1 MAPVLGYWDARSLGQ
16 PIRNLL
22 IYKGVEFE
30 DKRYK
35 IEPTH
40 DFFREWLKEKF
51 TLGLKYPNL
60 PYYIDGDVKITQSL
74 AILRY
79 LGRKHDLAARND
91 EETIE
96 LDMLEQRVRDF
107 YLMLPC
113 SGALVAKLNYS
124 LKTYAEEIDDF
135 LSPWDEFLAD
145 RKWVMGDRMTYVD
158 FLLYEGLDWHR
169 EFRPEAV
176 QRWPNI
182 VRYLERFEELPNIKE
197 YFASDKY
204 KKWPILGPL
213 RPWGYNKPSDGSENK
228 LSA

>member
-1 MAPVLGYWDARSLGQ
+1 MAPVLGYWNLRSLGQ

-22 IYKGVEFE
+22 IYKGVQFE
-30 DKRYK
+30 DKQYK
-35 IEPTH
+35 VGPMPDIWG
-40 DFFREWLKEKF
+40 EWFKEKF
-51 TLGLKYPNL
+51 TLGLEYPNL

-79 LGRKHDLAARND
+79 LGRKHDLTSRN
-91 EETIE
+91 EEENIE
-96 LDMLEQRVRDF
+96 LDMLEQQVREM
-107 YLMLPC
+107 YLMLPY
-113 SGALVAKLNYS
+113 SAAPLAQLYYS
-124 LKTYAEEIDDF
+124 LETYAKELDDF
-135 LSPWDEFLAD
+135 LGPWDRLLAN

-169 EFRPEAV
+169 EFKPEAV

-204 KKWPILGPL
+204 KKWPILGPH
-213 RPWGYNKPSDGSENK
+213 RPWGNKMPREK
-228 LSA
+228 I

>member
-1 MAPVLGYWDARSLGQ
+1 MAPVLGYWNVRSLGQ

-30 DKRYK
+30 DKQYK
-35 IEPTH
+35 LGPMP
-40 DFFREWLKEKF
+40 DVWGEWLKEKF

-79 LGRKHDLAARND
+79 LGRKHDLAARNE

-96 LDMLEQRVRDF
+96 LDMLEQRVQDL
-107 YLMLPC
+107 YLMLPY
-113 SGALVAKLNYS
+113 SGAPVAKLNYS
-124 LKTYAEEIDDF
+124 LELYAEKLDEFLGPWDDF
-135 LSPWDEFLAD
+135 LAN
-145 RKWVMGDRMTYVD
+145 RKWALGDRITYVD
-158 FLLYEGLDWHR
+158 FLLYEALDWHR
-169 EFRPEAV
+169 EFKPEAV

-182 VRYLERFEELPNIKE
+182 VQYLERFEELPNIKE

-204 KKWPILGPL
+204 NKWPIMWGL
-213 RPWGYNKPSDGSENK
+213 RPWGYRKPSEGD
-228 LSA
+228 A